1 MSVFNQHYSFEEAME
16 NLDHGDPPQDDSF
29 SSSSSGQSLGLDF
42 KKRSTAELIQMRRK
56 MTRELIALEDELED
70 RRREEAAEE
79 RLESAE
85 IALAKKE
92 TNGLKK
98 GEIARYSRQLLLPE
112 FGVRAQRRLKS
123 SSALIVG
130 AGGLGCPA
138 AQYLVAAGVGKVGI
152 IDYDI
157 VDKSNLHR
165 QAHNFTLRYASTI
178 LVLL

>member
-1 MSVFNQHYSFEEAME
+1 MSAFNQNFSFGEAMGMV
-16 NLDHGDPPQDDSF
+16 NLSDGYSTQDDSF
-29 SSSSSGQSLGLDF
+29 SSPSSGQSTGSVPL
-42 KKRSTAELIQMRRK
+42 KKLSDAELINLRQE
-56 MTRELIALEDELED
+56 MTMKLIYLEAELED
-70 RRREEAAEE
+70 RRKKRAAEE

-92 TNGLKK
+92 ANSLT
-98 GEIARYSRQLLLPE
+98 IFDVARYSRQLLLPE

-152 IDYDI
+152 VDYDI
-157 VDKSNLHR
+157 VDRSNLHR
-165 QAHNFTLRYASTI
+165 QAIAHFLHWFFYM
-178 LVLL
+178 

>member
-1 MSVFNQHYSFEEAME
+1 MSAFNQNFSFGEAMGMV
-16 NLDHGDPPQDDSF
+16 NLSDGYSTQDDSF
-29 SSSSSGQSLGLDF
+29 SSPSSGQSTGSVPFEKLSDD
-42 KKRSTAELIQMRRK
+42 ELINMRQM
-56 MTRELIALEDELED
+56 MTFKLIKLEAELED
-70 RRREEAAEE
+70 RRKKRAAEE

-92 TNGLKK
+92 ANSLT
-98 GEIARYSRQLLLPE
+98 IFDVARYSRQLLLPE

-152 IDYDI
+152 VDYDI
-157 VDKSNLHR
+157 VDRSNLHR
-165 QAHNFTLRYASTI
+165 QAIAHFSHWFFYM
-178 LVLL
+178 

>member
-1 MSVFNQHYSFEEAME
+1 MAMDQE
-16 NLDHGDPPQDDSF
+16 NLGDVDSTQDDSF
-29 SSSSSGQSLGLDF
+29 SSPSSGWSTGSVPLKKLSDDQLINMRQMMTIKLINLEAELEYRR
-42 KKRSTAELIQMRRK
+42 KKR
-56 MTRELIALEDELED
+56 
-70 RRREEAAEE
+70 AAEE

-92 TNGLKK
+92 ANSLT
-98 GEIARYSRQLLLPE
+98 IFDVARYSRQLLLPE

-152 IDYDI
+152 VDYDI
-157 VDKSNLHR
+157 VDRSNLHR
-165 QAHNFTLRYASTI
+165 QAIAHFSRWFVYTQYGL
-178 LVLL
+178 

>member
-1 MSVFNQHYSFEEAME
+1 MSVFNQHYSFGEAMDQN
-16 NLDHGDPPQDDSF
+16 NLGVEDTTQDVSF
-29 SSSSSGQSLGLDF
+29 SSSSSG
-42 KKRSTAELIQMRRK
+42 KSTGSVPFEKLSDDELINMRQM
-56 MTRELIALEDELED
+56 MTFKLIKLEAELED
-70 RRREEAAEE
+70 RRKKRAAEE

-92 TNGLKK
+92 ADSLT
-98 GEIARYSRQLLLPE
+98 IYDVARYSRQLLLPE

-152 IDYDI
+152 VDYDI
-157 VDKSNLHR
+157 VDRSNLHR
-165 QAHNFTLRYASTI
+165 QAIAHFLHWFFYM
-178 LVLL
+178 

>member
-1 MSVFNQHYSFEEAME
+1 MSVFNEHYSFGEAMAMDQD
-16 NLDHGDPPQDDSF
+16 NPGDGDSTQDDSF
-29 SSSSSGQSLGLDF
+29 SSPSSG
-42 KKRSTAELIQMRRK
+42 RSTGSVPLEKLSDAQLINMRRK
-56 MTRELIALEDELED
+56 MTIELINLEDELED
-70 RRREEAAEE
+70 RRKKRAAEE

-92 TNGLKK
+92 ANSLTKNDV
-98 GEIARYSRQLLLPE
+98 ARYSRQLLLPE

-152 IDYDI
+152 VDYDI

-165 QAHNFTLRYASTI
+165 QASTHFSHWCF
-178 LVLL
+178 